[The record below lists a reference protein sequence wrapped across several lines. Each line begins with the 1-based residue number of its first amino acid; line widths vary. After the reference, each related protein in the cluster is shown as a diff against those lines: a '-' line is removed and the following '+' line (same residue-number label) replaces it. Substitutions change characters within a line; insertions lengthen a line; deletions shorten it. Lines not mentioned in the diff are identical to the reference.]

1 MTVAPIRKRKKNIQ
15 NKTDV
20 SAPHGTL
27 GVRQTE
33 FSQNSVRCVHISLFF
48 FFFIISP
55 IFFNLLL
62 MDYAEEEELPIVQC
76 AQRAEASIA
85 ISPSL
90 VFQRGFLQ
98 NQITTSWKYHRPEHI
113 CFHKMDFESLQR
125 NGKTVETAFHKKK
138 EEERKNVLSSARSL
152 TVKSKNFC
160 QKKTSAMLRV
170 CVVSKYDLFNKLNV
184 L

>member
-1 MTVAPIRKRKKNIQ
+1 ML
-15 NKTDV
+15 
-20 SAPHGTL
+20 APHAEL
-27 GVRQTE
+27 WEWDIKKE
-33 FSQNSVRCVHISLFF
+33 FSQSSVRRVHIILFF

-55 IFFNLLL
+55 IFFVTCLT
-62 MDYAEEEELPIVQC
+62 DYAEEEELPVVQC

-125 NGKTVETAFHKKK
+125 NEKLLRPRSMKRKK
-138 EEERKNVLSSARSL
+138 RSL
-152 TVKSKNFC
+152 KKLFCLWPDHYQLKVKTFVRRRHLQC
-160 QKKTSAMLRV
+160 
-170 CVVSKYDLFNKLNV
+170 
-184 L
+184 

>member
-20 SAPHGTL
+20 SAPRGTL

-33 FSQNSVRCVHISLFF
+33 FSQSSVRRVHISLFF
-48 FFFIISP
+48 FFLSFRQ
-55 IFFNLLL
+55 FFLTCLT
-62 MDYAEEEELPIVQC
+62 DYAEEEELPIVQC

>member
-113 CFHKMDFESLQR
+113 CFHKMDFEILQR
-125 NGKTVETAFHKKK
+125 NEKLLRPRSTRRKK
-138 EEERKNVLSSARSL
+138 RSL
-152 TVKSKNFC
+152 KKLFC
-160 QKKTSAMLRV
+160 LWPDHFQLK
-170 CVVSKYDLFNKLNV
+170 
-184 L
+184 